1 MNIDDLIFIPQLEAM
16 RIKQGTLL
24 PTTGIGTGYILLIIY
39 GLMMYHGG
47 VKNTLSTPVAY
58 ILPFVFSVMQFTYK
72 DFKIEASNE
81 EYIHVYRY
89 FFIPFYT
96 KVYRWTDFN
105 MFVLKTLNIRYNVAR
120 GGSGMLSSSHL
131 ESKLVIVGKSEKLKE
146 PLLICSGTKNQ
157 LDKLIKEQICSKGIP
172 IYLGAPKKGYEYEP
186 E

>member
-1 MNIDDLIFIPQLEAM
+1 M

-47 VKNTLSTPVAY
+47 VMETLSMPLAY
-58 ILPFVFSVMQFTYK
+58 LLPFIFSAMQFTYK
-72 DFKIEASNE
+72 DFRIDESNE

-96 KVYRWTDFN
+96 KIYRWTDFN

-120 GGSGMLSSSHL
+120 GGTGGMLSAQHS
-131 ESKLVIVGKSEKLKE
+131 ESKLVIVGQSKKHKE
-146 PLLICSGTKNQ
+146 PILICSGTKNQ
-157 LDKLIKEQICSKGIP
+157 LDKIIKDQICPKGIS
-172 IYLGAPKKGYEYEP
+172 IFLGAPKKGYEYEP
-186 E
+186 K